1 MDEAQSVAETP
12 QDGGDDRLDASEQA
26 GSSAS
31 GNYMAVIGVGVGS
44 ALPRDQFVVTPH
56 FHDGNATKSP
66 SALATKLGDSMQ
78 TWLTGS
84 YKITVTVYDA
94 FGTKPNPPLA
104 TYIKN
109 SAGGF
114 INANAPQEI
123 ALCLSYYSG
132 FNRPRLRGRLYLPYA
147 WIFQSSG
154 TGTASVRPTS
164 TQQLAVRAFAD
175 TVLKSGISIGCDW
188 TVCSK
193 AAAQNIAVTNYY
205 VDDEWDTQ
213 RRRGGKP
220 TGRIASTYP

>member
-66 SALATKLGDSMQ
+66 SALATKL
-78 TWLTGS
+78 
-84 YKITVTVYDA
+84 
-94 FGTKPNPPLA
+94 
-104 TYIKN
+104 
-109 SAGGF
+109 
-114 INANAPQEI
+114 INLRLDRTRQEI

-193 AAAQNIAVTNYY
+193 TAANNITNNNYY
-205 VDDEWDTQ
+205 VENE
-213 RRRGGKP
+213 
-220 TGRIASTYP
+220 